1 MLQGLQQTG
10 LSKMSFKWKLGTAIW
25 NLKPYFRWK
34 AEKCGILNVDVLF
47 KGVFSF
53 FNQGTQ
59 VKVKLALKWN
69 QEEK

>member
-10 LSKMSFKWKLGTAIW
+10 FSKMSFKWKLGTAIW
-25 NLKPYFRWK
+25 NLKAYFRWK